1 MDHHKVGISGLATYL
16 PPYRVDLSNWCDWT
30 GNSKEKI
37 NHIIGSGFR
46 ILGPNQSIYTMAANA
61 VLQLIESYDID
72 PSDIGYLALGT
83 ESSTDNST
91 GSVIIKGMINDELI
105 KRKKDP
111 ISVNC
116 EVPEFKQACLSGIY
130 AVKNAIR
137 FIKSDAPKSKAIV
150 VCSDI
155 ALYQMGT
162 SGEPTQ
168 GSGAAAILIESNP
181 KIAEVHTNL
190 SGSASNY
197 RLIDFRKPIHHRARN
212 SHKHSDLDLELPIYN
227 GKYSATCYID
237 ETINALADMSQKR
250 NLDTA
255 QHLRE
260 IPALFM
266 HRPFHRMPITAF
278 TIIYLYALSLGNSDD
293 LDELS
298 GYASIANVKND
309 DLLRELQQRPNISE
323 YPLIG
328 KINYEPLPLTQI
340 VAKTCQKKKAF
351 QDLILHKLE
360 FGLELTKEMGNI
372 YSGSIFG
379 WLAAGLEDAIAQNID
394 WTNKEALLFG
404 YGSGDAAEVIPI
416 SFVDD
421 WQTAASKVKF
431 SQSFDDCYNLS
442 HEQYMDLRSEK
453 KLNGIDHKLSKQFIV
468 KKIGTEERDDF
479 QDAGIEYYEYLN

>member
-1 MDHHKVGISGLATYL
+1 
-16 PPYRVDLSNWCDWT
+16 
-30 GNSKEKI
+30 
-37 NHIIGSGFR
+37 
-46 ILGPNQSIYTMAANA
+46 
-61 VLQLIESYDID
+61 
-72 PSDIGYLALGT
+72 
-83 ESSTDNST
+83 
-91 GSVIIKGMINDELI
+91 
-105 KRKKDP
+105 
-111 ISVNC
+111 
-116 EVPEFKQACLSGIY
+116 LSGIY

-137 FIKSDAPKSKAIV
+137 FIKSDAPKSRAIV

-181 KIAEVHTNL
+181 KIAEVHTNI

-197 RLIDFRKPIHHRARN
+197 RLIDFRKPIHHRAKN
-212 SHKHSDLDLELPIYN
+212 SHKHSDLNLELPIYN

-237 ETINALADMSQKR
+237 ETINALADMCQKR
-250 NLDTA
+250 NLNTA
-255 QHLRE
+255 QHLRQ

-266 HRPFHRMPITAF
+266 HRPFHRMPINAF
-278 TIIYLYALSLGNSDD
+278 TIIYLYALSIGNSDD

-298 GYASIANVKND
+298 GYANIADVNHH
-309 DLLRELQQRPNISE
+309 DLFQELQQRPNISE

-340 VAKTCQKKKAF
+340 VAKTCQKEKNF
-351 QDLILHKLE
+351 QDLILHKLD
-360 FGLELTKEMGNI
+360 FGSELTKEMGNI
-372 YSGSIFG
+372 YSGSVFG
-379 WLAAGLEDAIAQNID
+379 WLAAGLEDAIANNID
-394 WTNKEALLFG
+394 WTHKEALLFG

-431 SQSFDDCYNLS
+431 SQSFGDCYNLS
-442 HEQYMDLRSEK
+442 YSQYTDLRSDK
-453 KLNGIDHKLSKQFIV
+453 KLNGIDHKLNKQFVV